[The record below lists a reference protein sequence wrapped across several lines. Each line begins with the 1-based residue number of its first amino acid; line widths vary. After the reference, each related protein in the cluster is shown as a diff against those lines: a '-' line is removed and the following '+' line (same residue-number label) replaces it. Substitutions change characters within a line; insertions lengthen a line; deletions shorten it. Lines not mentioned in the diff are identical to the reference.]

1 MLISNPLLFE
11 RIHMNSRL
19 NFPFAERTRPLG
31 LGGTD
36 IGAILGLSPYK
47 TPLELWSE
55 LVSGEGAPNRDLIH
69 LRFGQHAE
77 SFIASEYERATDH
90 FTVKHAPT
98 LFHKQHGFMFGHV
111 DRFVVETPDTPAVV
125 DGCITAGKLLE
136 CKTSSAFSKNDWGEP
151 GTDQVPPLYL
161 VQCAWYM
168 AITECHSA
176 DLAVL
181 IGNSDFRL
189 YTIERDLELEGLIL
203 SHAQHFWSEHVL
215 AQVPPAPMNVQDA
228 AILFPKES
236 SGLTIEANE
245 ALLESIRVYQDNYAK
260 SQSLSTEC
268 DRLKLEILNYMGH
281 AEKLTH
287 AGKTLATW
295 KCTKASN
302 RIDAKALAQ
311 AHPDIAAAFT
321 ASVLGSRR
329 FLLKGAS

>member
-1 MLISNPLLFE
+1 
-11 RIHMNSRL
+11 MNSRL

-55 LVSGEGAPNRDLIH
+55 LVSGEQPASRDLIH

-77 SFIASEYERATDH
+77 SFIASEYERATGL
-90 FTVKHAPT
+90 FTAQHSPT
-98 LFHKQHGFMFGHV
+98 LFHKKHGFMFGHV
-111 DRFVVETPDTPAVV
+111 DRFVLDTPDTPAVV
-125 DGCITAGKLLE
+125 DGTITANKLLE

-168 AITECHSA
+168 AITECQAA

-181 IGNSDFRL
+181 IGNSDFRI
-189 YTIERDLELEGLIL
+189 YTIERDMELEGLIL
-203 SHAQHFWSEHVL
+203 SHAEHFWHEHVI
-215 AQVPPAPMNVQDA
+215 AQIPPEPISVQDA
-228 AILFPKES
+228 ALLFPKES
-236 SGLTIEANE
+236 AGMSVEADDK
-245 ALLESIRVYQDNYAK
+245 LLKSIRSYQESTSK
-260 SQSLSTEC
+260 SQTLSSEC
-268 DRLKLEILNYMGH
+268 ERLKLEILSYMGQ

-295 KCTKASN
+295 KCSKPTT
-302 RIDAKALAQ
+302 RIDTKALAQ
-311 AHPDIAAAFT
+311 AHPEIASAFT
-321 ASVLGSRR
+321 TDVLGSRR
-329 FLLKGAS
+329 FLLKDVS

>member
-1 MLISNPLLFE
+1 MNAPLPLSVT
-11 RIHMNSRL
+11 N
-19 NFPFAERTRPLG
+19 RTRPHG
-31 LGGTD
+31 IGGTD

-55 LVSGEGAPNRDLIH
+55 LVSGEQPADRDLIH

-77 SFIASEYERATDH
+77 SFIASEYERATDL
-90 FTVKHAPT
+90 FTAIHSPT
-98 LFHKQHGFMFGHV
+98 LFHKKHEFMFGHV
-111 DRFVVETPDTPAVV
+111 DRFVLETPDTPAVV
-125 DGCITAGKLLE
+125 DGTITANKLLE

-168 AITECHSA
+168 AITECQSA

-181 IGNSDFRL
+181 IGNSDFRV
-189 YTIERDLELEGLIL
+189 YTIDRDLELEELIL
-203 SHAQHFWSEHVL
+203 SHAQHFWHEHVIG
-215 AQVPPAPMNVQDA
+215 QTTPEPINVQDA
-228 AILFPKES
+228 NLLFPKES
-236 SGLTIEANE
+236 SGQSIEANE
-245 ALLESIRVYQDNYAK
+245 ALLESIRAYQDNCAK
-260 SQSLSTEC
+260 SQVLSTEC

-295 KCTKASN
+295 KCAKASN
-302 RIDAKALAQ
+302 RIDTKALAQ

-321 ASVLGSRR
+321 ASVLGTRR
-329 FLLKGAS
+329 FLLKDAS

>member
-1 MLISNPLLFE
+1 
-11 RIHMNSRL
+11 MNSRL

-55 LVSGEGAPNRDLIH
+55 LVSGEEAPNRDLIH

-98 LFHKQHGFMFGHV
+98 LFHKQFGFMFGHV
-111 DRFVVETPDTPAVV
+111 DRFVVEIPDTPAVV

-151 GTDQVPPLYL
+151 GTDQVPPPYL

-168 AITECHSA
+168 AITECQSA

-181 IGNSDFRL
+181 IGNSDFRV

-215 AQVPPAPMNVQDA
+215 SQVPPAPINVQDA
-228 AILFPKES
+228 ALLFPKELAGLSVEADEKLLATVRAYKDSTSKSLTLS
-236 SGLTIEANE
+236 S
-245 ALLESIRVYQDNYAK
+245 
-260 SQSLSTEC
+260 EC
-268 DRLKLEILNYMGH
+268 ERLKLEILNYMGQ
-281 AEKLTH
+281 AEKLTY

-295 KCTKASN
+295 KCAKGSN
-302 RIDAKALAQ
+302 RIDSKALAQ
-311 AHPDIAAAFT
+311 AHPEIASAFT
-321 ASVLGSRR
+321 SSVLGSRR
-329 FLLKGAS
+329 FLLKDAS

>member
-1 MLISNPLLFE
+1 
-11 RIHMNSRL
+11 MNSRL
-19 NFPFAERTRPLG
+19 NFPLAERTRPLG
-31 LGGTD
+31 IGGTD

-55 LVSGEGAPNRDLIH
+55 LVSGEDAPKRDLIH

-77 SFIASEYERATDH
+77 SFIASEYERATEQ

-136 CKTSSAFSKNDWGEP
+136 CKTSSAYSKNDWGEP

-168 AITECHSA
+168 AITECQSA

-181 IGNSDFRL
+181 IGNSDFRV
-189 YTIERDLELEGLIL
+189 YNIERDLELEGLIL

-215 AQVPPAPMNVQDA
+215 GQVPPAPINVQDA
-228 AILFPKES
+228 ALLFPKES
-236 SGLTIEANE
+236 AGLSVEANE
-245 ALLESIRVYQDNYAK
+245 KLLESIRAYKDSTSK
-260 SQSLSTEC
+260 SLALSSEC
-268 DRLKLEILNYMGH
+268 ERLKLEILNYMGQ

-287 AGKTLATW
+287 GGKLLATW
-295 KCTKASN
+295 KCAKAST
-302 RIDAKALAQ
+302 RIDSKALAL
-311 AHPDIAAAFT
+311 AHPEIASNFT
-321 ASVLGSRR
+321 TSVLGSRR
-329 FLLKGAS
+329 FLLKDAS